1 VQGEQ
6 VIAIAAFVE
15 TYVLDYEVS
24 YRAAEPGFA
33 ERSAYAE
40 IALALGIAERTSDAR
55 VATACELVERLP
67 ATVAAMRAGQVTL
80 PRARVLLEET
90 VHLNSEQRLV
100 VEGTLLPKAPALT
113 PGNLRRSTRR
123 LVEKIDAEALLKRTA
138 AAKADRWVRRWELPD
153 GMAELCAQLPAQD
166 AAAIFGVIDEL
177 AHAAQAP
184 DDPRSIEQISADAF
198 VDAILRPADLP
209 ERVRYTVNVTVP
221 ANVLVGATGIDTVE
235 QAAACLTGTDPDS
248 ELARAIAA
256 DATWRRML
264 TDPADGHV
272 LDANPKR
279 YRPSKRLTEDIRTRD
294 QYCRFS
300 GCRQPGHRTDI
311 DHTIPAENGGPTIRR
326 NLSCLCRKHHRLK
339 HSPGWNCEQ
348 DEDGVL
354 TFTTPTGQVY
364 RTRPPTAHGEDHPTF

>member
-138 AAKADRWVRRWELPD
+138 AAKADRWVRLWELPD

-166 AAAIFGVIDEL
+166 VAAISGSSTNSL
-177 AHAAQAP
+177 TQPRHPTTPAP
-184 DDPRSIEQISADAF
+184 SSRSAPTLSWTRSCAPRIS
-198 VDAILRPADLP
+198 PS
-209 ERVRYTVNVTVP
+209 
-221 ANVLVGATGIDTVE
+221 GS
-235 QAAACLTGTDPDS
+235 GT
-248 ELARAIAA
+248 
-256 DATWRRML
+256 
-264 TDPADGHV
+264 
-272 LDANPKR
+272 
-279 YRPSKRLTEDIRTRD
+279 PSTSQSPRT
-294 QYCRFS
+294 CWS
-300 GCRQPGHRTDI
+300 AP
-311 DHTIPAENGGPTIRR
+311 P
-326 NLSCLCRKHHRLK
+326 
-339 HSPGWNCEQ
+339 
-348 DEDGVL
+348 VL
-354 TFTTPTGQVY
+354 TRSSKQ
-364 RTRPPTAHGEDHPTF
+364 PPV